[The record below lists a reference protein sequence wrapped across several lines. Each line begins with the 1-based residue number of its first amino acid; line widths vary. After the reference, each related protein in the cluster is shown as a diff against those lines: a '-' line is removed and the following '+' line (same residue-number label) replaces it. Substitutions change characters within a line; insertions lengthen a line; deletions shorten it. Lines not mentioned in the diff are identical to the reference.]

1 MKGDNQLA
9 PIIIKRKK
17 VSGGDGHH
25 GGAWKVAY
33 ADFVTAMMAFF
44 LLMWLLNATT
54 EKQRKGIAD
63 YFTPTIA
70 LARVSG
76 GGDGPLGGE
85 SVFAENVLPRMGTG
99 STSLRPTA
107 DEREKG
113 SFSQGTDEEKDA
125 ETAELEQAAEM
136 LMGRGGESMVADE
149 LMKHIFT
156 EVTDEGLVVELF
168 GTRTSPLFDE
178 KGEATPLLRELS
190 AVLVQTSKMVKNSVA
205 IEGHTAA
212 YPIVVARNPK
222 WDVSADRADIFRRL
236 MLENGMSERRVSRVT
251 AHADR
256 EPKVSN
262 PMDARNNRLE
272 IIFLRSKASRE

>member
-1 MKGDNQLA
+1 MSGDSNVA

-63 YFTPTIA
+63 YFSPTVA
-70 LARVSG
+70 MARVSG

-107 DEREKG
+107 DNREKG
-113 SFSQGTDEEKDA
+113 SFAQGDDTEADRQNEVF
-125 ETAELEQAAEM
+125 EQAEDM
-136 LMGRGGESMVADE
+136 LMGRGGESLVADP
-149 LMKHIFT
+149 LLKHIYT
-156 EVTDEGLVVELF
+156 EVTDEGLVVEF
-168 GTRTSPLFDE
+168 FDTETTPLFTADNQPSPILRDLAIVLE
-178 KGEATPLLRELS
+178 RAAQVVTNPLAVEA
-190 AVLVQTSKMVKNSVA
+190 
-205 IEGHTAA
+205 HTAT
-212 YPIVVARNPK
+212 YPLVLARDPS
-222 WDVSADRADIFRRL
+222 WDVSGQRATAFRHLLSDVGFAD
-236 MLENGMSERRVSRVT
+236 GRVHRVT
-251 AHADR
+251 AHANR
-256 EPKVSN
+256 EPRHDN
-262 PMDARNNRLE
+262 AMDVRNNRVEL
-272 IIFLRSKASRE
+272 IFLRTQFE

>member
-1 MKGDNQLA
+1 MSGDNQVA

-107 DEREKG
+107 DNREKG
-113 SFSQGTDEEKDA
+113 SFSQGEDVEKAAEDEVF
-125 ETAELEQAAEM
+125 EQAEDM

-149 LMKHIFT
+149 LMKHIYT
-156 EVTDEGLVVELF
+156 EVTDEGLVIELF
-168 GTRTSPLFDE
+168 GTRNARLFDE
-178 KGEATPLLRELS
+178 KGEPTRLLRELS
-190 AVLVQTSKMVKNSVA
+190 QVIVQASKMVTNPIA

-212 YPIVVARNPK
+212 YPLVIAENPK
-222 WDVSADRADIFRRL
+222 WDVSGDRADQFRDMMFRAGL
-236 MLENGMSERRVSRVT
+236 PEDRVDRVT

-262 PMDARNNRLE
+262 RMDVRNDRLE
-272 IIFLRSKASRE
+272 IVFLRNASNKE

>member
-1 MKGDNQLA
+1 MSGDNKVA

-63 YFTPTIA
+63 YFSPTVA

-107 DEREKG
+107 DKKEKG
-113 SFSQGTDEEKDA
+113 SFSQGEETEKDSQDEIFQQA
-125 ETAELEQAAEM
+125 EDM

-149 LMKHIFT
+149 LLKHIFT
-156 EVTDEGLVVELF
+156 EVTDEGLVIELF
-168 GTRTSPLFDE
+168 GSRSAPLFDE
-178 KGEATPLLRELS
+178 REQPTQLLRDLS
-190 AVLVQTSKMVKNSVA
+190 LVLVRASELVTNPIA
-205 IEGHTAA
+205 IEGHTVS
-212 YPIVVARNPK
+212 YPVVLANNPK
-222 WDVSADRADIFRRL
+222 WDVSGQRADSFRQL
-236 MLENGMSERRVSRVT
+236 MFGNGLPEQRVDRVT

-262 PMDARNNRLE
+262 RMDPRNNRLE
-272 IIFLRSKASRE
+272 IVFLRHSADME